1 MHETAWT
8 KLCNWDGY
16 VVSTICNIY
25 NMLVLVTTGGTVPFE
40 ALIELVLSQ
49 ESMSTLS
56 QLGFTKMRIQYG
68 RGNHH
73 IFTKHHKEGVLSITG
88 FEYTDDLAGEMSR
101 AHMVISHAGT
111 GSVLDA
117 LRIGKHPVVV
127 VNSKLMDN
135 HQIEIAEELFRK
147 RHLLVSGDT
156 DSVGFIKALKMHQEY
171 LFETLPDPEEGIL
184 QRIIDETV
192 SFV

>member
-1 MHETAWT
+1 M
-8 KLCNWDGY
+8 
-16 VVSTICNIY
+16 
-25 NMLVLVTTGGTVPFE
+25 PFE

-56 QLGFTKMRIQYG
+56 QLGFTRMRIQYG

-73 IFTKHHKEGVLSITG
+73 IFKKHHKEGGLSITG

-101 AHMVISHAGT
+101 AHLVISHAGT

-147 RHLLVSGDT
+147 RHLLVSGDR
-156 DSVGFIKALKMHQEY
+156 DSVEFIKALKMHQEY
-171 LFETLPDPEEGIL
+171 LFETLPDPDEGIL

-192 SFV
+192 SFI